1 MGKRIVIMIGLQGS
15 GKSEFCRR
23 YLKDWERVNLDTL
36 KTRHREKL
44 AILQCHEAGRDYVV
58 DNTNPTREYR
68 ARYIAAAKD
77 AGYRVIGYYLQSVLR
92 ECIARNDRREGRERV
107 PAKAIAMTSN
117 RLELPRY
124 DEGFDELY
132 YVANDGETMTVV
144 KWEDEP

>member
-68 ARYIAAAKD
+68 ARYIAAAKE
-77 AGYRVIGYYLQSVLR
+77 AGYRVIGYYMQ
-92 ECIARNDRREGRERV
+92 
-107 PAKAIAMTSN
+107 
-117 RLELPRY
+117 
-124 DEGFDELY
+124 
-132 YVANDGETMTVV
+132 
-144 KWEDEP
+144 